1 MMKRLFIF
9 VVFLAMIFIPLN
21 CITLC
26 EKDCPCVNDNP
37 CKYYCENRKCQP
49 EIESRSRC
57 YGYHVHPR
65 ECGFYYCDPDLGS
78 TCQSKKSNGVM
89 CNTSWSCRS
98 DYCDLTLKTCQDK
111 PYSPYSPDSSSDSK
125 ILLYTL
131 LPACVFMCLFM
142 GVMIILTKRANNRR
156 LALVYQ
162 AQNTVIATNPVY
174 TIQNANVCEESSPP
188 AYSEAVTNENA
199 LIKN

>member
-9 VVFLAMIFIPLN
+9 LVVLAMIFIPLN

-26 EKDCPCVNDNP
+26 EKDCPCADDNP

-49 EIESRSRC
+49 EIRYESRCS
-57 YGYHVHPR
+57 GYHVHPR
-65 ECGFYYCDPDLGS
+65 ECGYNYCDPDSGR
-78 TCQSKKSNGVM
+78 TCQFKKSTGVM
-89 CNTSWSCRS
+89 CNTSWSCSS
-98 DYCDLTLKTCQDK
+98 DYCDLTLKTCQYK
-111 PYSPYSPDSSSDSK
+111 PYSPDSPDSSSDSK

-131 LPACVFMCLFM
+131 VPACAFIYIF
-142 GVMIILTKRANNRR
+142 GAMIILKKYVYNRR
-156 LALVYQ
+156 LAFVHQ

>member
-1 MMKRLFIF
+1 
-9 VVFLAMIFIPLN
+9 
-21 CITLC
+21 
-26 EKDCPCVNDNP
+26 
-37 CKYYCENRKCQP
+37 
-49 EIESRSRC
+49 
-57 YGYHVHPR
+57 
-65 ECGFYYCDPDLGS
+65 
-78 TCQSKKSNGVM
+78 
-89 CNTSWSCRS
+89 
-98 DYCDLTLKTCQDK
+98 
-111 PYSPYSPDSSSDSK
+111 
-125 ILLYTL
+125 
-131 LPACVFMCLFM
+131 M